1 MDKEQKAAFS
11 DMGKQA
17 AYLYNGAFEVFQN
30 SKQAE
35 KIVFLFF
42 FQRRY
47 LGKMKRYQCYLICS
61 TANRRNT

>member
-1 MDKEQKAAFS
+1 
-11 DMGKQA
+11 MGKQA

-42 FQRRY
+42 SAAIF
-47 LGKMKRYQCYLICS
+47 GKDETVSMLFNMFGDK
-61 TANRRNT
+61 

>member
-1 MDKEQKAAFS
+1 MDKEQKAMFS

-17 AYLYNGAFEVFQN
+17 AYLYNGAFEVFRN

-42 FQRRY
+42 FSDDIWER
-47 LGKMKRYQCYLICS
+47 
-61 TANRRNT
+61 

>member
-1 MDKEQKAAFS
+1 MDKEQKAMFF

-17 AYLYNGAFEVFQN
+17 AYLYNGAFEVFRN

-42 FQRRY
+42 QR
-47 LGKMKRYQCYLICS
+47 
-61 TANRRNT
+61 

>member
-1 MDKEQKAAFS
+1 MDKEQKAMFS

-35 KIVFLFF
+35 KIVLAFMN
-42 FQRRY
+42 
-47 LGKMKRYQCYLICS
+47 GLIPIHRCITYT
-61 TANRRNT
+61 TARAA

>member
-17 AYLYNGAFEVFQN
+17 AYNYNGAFEVFQN

-42 FQRRY
+42 SATIF
-47 LGKMKRYQCYLICS
+47 GKDETVSMLFNMFGDK
-61 TANRRNT
+61 

>member
-17 AYLYNGAFEVFQN
+17 AYLYNGTFEVFQN

-42 FQRRY
+42 SATIF
-47 LGKMKRYQCYLICS
+47 GKDETVSMLFNMFGDK
-61 TANRRNT
+61 

>member
-17 AYLYNGAFEVFQN
+17 AYLYNGTFEVFQN

-42 FQRRY
+42 FGDDIRER
-47 LGKMKRYQCYLICS
+47 
-61 TANRRNT
+61 